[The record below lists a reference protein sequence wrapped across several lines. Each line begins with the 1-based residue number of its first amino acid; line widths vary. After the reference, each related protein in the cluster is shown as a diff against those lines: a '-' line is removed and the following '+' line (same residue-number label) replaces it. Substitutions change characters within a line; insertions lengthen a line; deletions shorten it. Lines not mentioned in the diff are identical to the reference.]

1 MIRHQNP
8 DVIASVLMRGIPPWT
23 STILNIIRGVN
34 ASHLRTGWD
43 HGVSILMTNN
53 GYRQKIKKKQEA
65 DLLFVSIL

>member
-1 MIRHQNP
+1 
-8 DVIASVLMRGIPPWT
+8 
-23 STILNIIRGVN
+23 VN